1 MNKLTQRLIE
11 SQATLFQLFFKTWTY
26 HYNVKGSDF
35 IQLHELFGEQKDY
48 IFTELDR
55 LSEHLRYLEITPAPT
70 LTKVVENSQI
80 DEPTLVKA
88 KEMVEHLL
96 EDNEI
101 FIELLL
107 ATSSEAEKENK
118 TPTANLL
125 QEMAENHGVFI
136 YKLRSLLSE

>member
-26 HYNVKGSDF
+26 HYNVKGSGF
-35 IQLHELFGEQKDY
+35 IQLHELFGGQKDY